1 MDINQQYKQALDYLY
16 SFVDFSLTKQLTY
29 TPDKFNLTRMVE
41 FLELLGNPHQK
52 FPIVH
57 VTGTK
62 GKGSTSAMIASVL
75 QQAGYSA
82 GLYTSPHLVDYAE
95 RIQINGLPIS
105 HMDMVSLVDELKP
118 VIARVPELTTFEIT
132 TALSFLYFVRKQVDI
147 AVVEVGLG
155 GRLDS
160 TNVVTPIVSV
170 ITTVSYDHQ
179 AILGHSLSEI
189 AGEKGGIIK
198 LGIPLVSASQN
209 QEAAQVLARIAAE
222 RNSPMIVVGKDTH
235 YAPLEHSL
243 AGQTFWLWKDSD
255 QGRMNAYLEGVQ
267 QDWSPKTFQIP
278 LLGAHQLENAA
289 SAFTAIGVVQSSGF
303 AIPEEA
309 IKAGFEKVVWPC
321 RFEVLRNKPLVVVD
335 SAHNRDSAQKLRI
348 TLDDYMPGEE
358 VTLLFGAS
366 EDKDVNGML
375 VELLPRIKRV
385 IATESIHPR
394 AMPADQIVE
403 LVHHLGRPAR
413 AVKPLEDALREA
425 IQTAHP
431 GEMILAAGSIFI
443 AAAVRQI
450 LKPDLYEI

>member
-1 MDINQQYKQALDYLY
+1 MDINQQYQQALDYLY
-16 SFVDFSLTKQLTY
+16 TFVDFSLTKQLTY
-29 TPDKFNLTRMVE
+29 TPEKFNLTRMVE
-41 FLELLGNPHQK
+41 FLKLLGNPHQK
-52 FPIVH
+52 YPIVH

-95 RIQINGLPIS
+95 RIQINGQPIS
-105 HMDMVSLVDELKP
+105 HVDMVSLVDELKP
-118 VIARVPELTTFEIT
+118 VIAQVPELTTFEIT
-132 TALSFLYFVRKQVDI
+132 TALGFLYFARKQVDF

-160 TNVVTPIVSV
+160 TNVVTPVVSV

-179 AILGHSLSEI
+179 AILGNTLSEI
-189 AGEKGGIIK
+189 AAEKGGIIK
-198 LGIPLVSASQN
+198 PGVPVVSASQN

-222 RNSPMIVVGKDTH
+222 RNSPIIVVGKDTH
-235 YAPLEHSL
+235 YAPLKHSL

-255 QGRMNAYLEGVQ
+255 QGLMNAYLEGVQ
-267 QDWSPKTFQIP
+267 QDWSPKTYQIP

-303 AIPEEA
+303 AIPEET

-321 RFEVLRNKPLVVVD
+321 RFEVLRDKPFVVVD

-366 EDKDVNGML
+366 EDKDVIGML

-394 AMPADQIVE
+394 AMPADQIVD

-425 IQTAHP
+425 IQTAQP

-450 LKPDLYEI
+450 LKPDL